1 MEREKEKK
9 VWEGKGSEWKGKRKR
24 RGGKGREVK
33 WRGGSDQEGSGRIG
47 I

>member
-1 MEREKEKK
+1 MEREKKKK
-9 VWEGKGSEWKGKRKR
+9 VWEGKE
-24 RGGKGREVK
+24 REVK